1 MRQIT
6 VQEESMEKIL
16 EEVNKA
22 VQAGDAE
29 AVKRLVQE
37 ALGKKVPAMQ
47 ILERGLRAAM
57 EEIGRKFETLEIFLP
72 EMMAA
77 ADAMKEGVADLQ
89 PHLASDAPEA
99 KRGTIMLGT
108 VEGDIHDIGKNIV
121 KIMLEGVGFR
131 VTDLGSN
138 VPTLTFVERV
148 KETRPDVLGM
158 SSLMTS
164 TMVHM
169 PRVIRF
175 LTEQGMRQKLKVI
188 VGGAPVLPDW
198 AAAIGADGYGDNAAE
213 AIKLAK
219 EMIG

>member
-1 MRQIT
+1 
-6 VQEESMEKIL
+6 MEKML
-16 EEVNKA
+16 ADVNKA
-22 VQAGDAE
+22 AQAGDAE
-29 AVKRLVQE
+29 AVKRLIQE
-37 ALGKKVPAMQ
+37 ALEKRVPAMQ
-47 ILERGLRAAM
+47 ILESGLRAAM

-77 ADAMKEGVADLQ
+77 ADAMKEGVAFLQ
-89 PHLASDAPEA
+89 PHLGSDSAQA

-131 VTDLGSN
+131 VTDLGFS
-138 VPTLTFVERV
+138 VPTLTFVERA
-148 KETRPDVLGM
+148 KDSLPNVLGM
-158 SSLMTS
+158 SALMTS

-175 LTEQGMRQKLKVI
+175 LTEQGVRQTIKVI

-198 AAAIGADGYGDNAAE
+198 AAEIGADGYGENAAE

-219 EMIG
+219 EIIG

>member
-1 MRQIT
+1 
-6 VQEESMEKIL
+6 MEKIL
-16 EEVNKA
+16 SDVNKA
-22 VQAGDAE
+22 VQAGEGE
-29 AVKRLVQE
+29 AVKRLIQE
-37 ALGKKVPAMQ
+37 ALGKKIPALE
-47 ILERGLRAAM
+47 ILENGLRGAM

-77 ADAMKEGVADLQ
+77 ADAMKEGVQILQ
-89 PHLASDAPEA
+89 PHLANASAEA
-99 KRGTIMLGT
+99 QRGAILLGT

-131 VTDLGSN
+131 VADLGFN
-138 VPTLTFVERV
+138 VPTLSFVERV
-148 KETRPDVLGM
+148 KETYPDVLGM
-158 SSLMTS
+158 SALMTS

-175 LTEQGMRQKLKVI
+175 LQERGLRDKVKVI

-198 AAAIGADGYGDNAAE
+198 AAEIGADGYGDNAAE

-219 EMIG
+219 EMIK

>member
-1 MRQIT
+1 
-6 VQEESMEKIL
+6 MEKML
-16 EEVNKA
+16 ADVNKA
-22 VQAGDAE
+22 AQAGDAE
-29 AVKRLVQE
+29 AVKRLIQE
-37 ALGKKVPAMQ
+37 ALEKRVPAMQ
-47 ILERGLRAAM
+47 ILESGLRAAM

-77 ADAMKEGVADLQ
+77 ADAMKEGVAFLQ
-89 PHLASDAPEA
+89 PHLGSDSAQA

-131 VTDLGSN
+131 VTDLGFS
-138 VPTLTFVERV
+138 VPTLTFVERA
-148 KETRPDVLGM
+148 KDSLPNVLGM
-158 SSLMTS
+158 SALMTS

-175 LTEQGMRQKLKVI
+175 LTEQGVRQKIKVI

-198 AAAIGADGYGDNAAE
+198 AAEIGADGYGENAAE

-219 EMIG
+219 EIIG